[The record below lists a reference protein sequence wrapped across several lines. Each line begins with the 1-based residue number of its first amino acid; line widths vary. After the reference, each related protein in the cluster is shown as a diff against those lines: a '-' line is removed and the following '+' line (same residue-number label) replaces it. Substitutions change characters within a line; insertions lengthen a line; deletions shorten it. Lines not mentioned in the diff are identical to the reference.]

1 MRDLIM
7 LGSIV
12 GDGTHAA
19 EMVEIVERINAV
31 KPTWNLLG
39 FITAAGAGQQG
50 NGYRVLGGP
59 EAIAAYPD
67 ACFASMAGRPPTELV
82 PPDRLVSI
90 VDPSSM
96 VSRTATLGRGV
107 VIYPHCYIGLN
118 AKLADHCFMLAGCVV
133 NHDVVLERAV
143 TLSAGVTIAGTVH
156 VGAGTYMGQACTVRE
171 KLRIGAD
178 CLIGMGA
185 VVTKDVPE
193 NSVMV
198 GNPAR
203 RLRARR

>member
-1 MRDLIM
+1 M

-12 GDGTHAA
+12 GDGTHSA
-19 EMVEIVERINAV
+19 EMVEIVERINSV

-39 FITAAGAGQQG
+39 FITAEGAGQQG

-59 EAIAAYPD
+59 SVIKDYPT
-67 ACFASMAGRPPTELV
+67 AFFASMAGRAPTELI
-82 PPDRLVSI
+82 PTDRLVSI
-90 VDPSSM
+90 VDPSSA
-96 VSRTATLGRGV
+96 VSRSASLGRGV
-107 VIYPHCYIGLN
+107 VVYPHCYIGLN
-118 AKLADHCFMLAGCVV
+118 ARLADHCFMLAGCVV
-133 NHDVVLERAV
+133 NHDVVFERGV
-143 TLSAGVTIAGTVH
+143 TLAAGVTIAGNVH
-156 VGAGTYMGQACTVRE
+156 VGPGTYLGQASTVRE
-171 KLRIGAD
+171 KVRIGAD

-185 VVTKDVPE
+185 VVTKDVPD